1 MRIVLDTNVALSA
14 LLWRG
19 TPYRLLEA
27 IRRRGD
33 VQLFSS
39 AALLAELADV
49 LTRPAA
55 AKRLALVSRTASQV
69 LADYVD
75 AIELVAPAEVPRVV
89 PGDADD
95 DQVVA
100 AAVAAGAGIIVSG
113 DADLLGIGSHGD
125 IAIVAAAQALQ
136 RIATP

>member
-1 MRIVLDTNVALSA
+1 VALSA

-55 AKRLALVSRTASQV
+55 AKRLALVGRTASQV

-113 DADLLGIGSHGD
+113 DADLLRIGSHGD

>member
-1 MRIVLDTNVALSA
+1 VRIVLETNVALSA

-55 AKRLALVSRTASQV
+55 AKRLALVGRTASQV

-113 DADLLGIGSHGD
+113 DADLLRIGSHGD